1 MRLAVCLFMV
11 SLASSLPQ
19 DRKEPRAFS
28 IFNVVTFPNNECNT
42 QMGTMR
48 GLCLTLEEC
57 NGRIGGTKSGNCASG
72 FGVCCLTMI
81 DQTDTTTVTTNTTY
95 IINEGHPTAITPAA
109 GAAGVSHT
117 FQLNGGANIK
127 MIRLDFET
135 GITDQPVAGT
145 GLCTNDIITIT
156 PGAGVS
162 GLFNGVC
169 GILTGQ
175 HLYVDHGSGT
185 PTLQIQYNQ
194 NAATTNTRSWKI
206 FVRFLEDGNPSLPPS
221 TRCLQYFTGRSN
233 VITSLN
239 HITRTNAVGVII
251 GNTDYRVCIRMEQ
264 GMRCIAYNEA
274 RIAPALPDAFNLADP
289 DTAGANLGTDCSSD
303 YLQIGPNRHCGAA
316 LSNTMAQTI
325 GTTIYDN
332 GPWVNVFT
340 TNANRVANSAFEVR
354 YVQQATACP

>member
-1 MRLAVCLFMV
+1 MEF
-11 SLASSLPQ
+11 
-19 DRKEPRAFS
+19 
-28 IFNVVTFPNNECNT
+28 
-42 QMGTMR
+42 
-48 GLCLTLEEC
+48 
-57 NGRIGGTKSGNCASG
+57 
-72 FGVCCLTMI
+72 
-81 DQTDTTTVTTNTTY
+81 
-95 IINEGHPTAITPAA
+95 
-109 GAAGVSHT
+109 
-117 FQLNGGANIK
+117 
-127 MIRLDFET
+127 
-135 GITDQPVAGT
+135 
-145 GLCTNDIITIT
+145 
-156 PGAGVS
+156 
-162 GLFNGVC
+162 

-289 DTAGANLGTDCSSD
+289 DTNGANLGTDCSSD

-316 LSNTMAQTI
+316 LSNTMQQTI

-354 YVQQATACP
+354 YVQQATAC